1 MNAYFLNMTPEERSS
16 ILDKHKELYNGYQA
30 LQPVGNNSNPLYTQ
44 DFANDKHGITL
55 SNKNVVKRYTNM
67 NINES
72 DMKKGQTCEQCGA
85 KGVMKEGEACEQ
97 CGYKGGVAK
106 KFTGKF
112 DYVEG
117 EMEEQGGNSPDMNVD
132 DVEPAFD
139 FESNGPVDA
148 YDEDDKNYFPDELN
162 IFDDEDLMA
171 GRAFYND
178 DEDGDEDGFSAEDI
192 LMNIRTK
199 PESLGMDTSND
210 MDLSDVKAPYDFETG
225 GPMQHSSGFREEV
238 EEGYFDWDVDDEFE
252 IKRDTDLPKG
262 HSHLKKG
269 DKLKLM
275 KKWKNANPGKHGD
288 IFGTDKGTDDYG
300 ISRDDIEFLSTEV
313 DDDLMESFTKQKN
326 KITEMFDRMK
336 RY

>member
-1 MNAYFLNMTPEERSS
+1 MNAYFFNMTPEERSS

-44 DFANDKHGITL
+44 DFANDKHGLTL
-55 SNKNVVKRYTNM
+55 SNKNVVKRYTNT

-85 KGVMKEGEACEQ
+85 KGVMKESETCEQ

-117 EMEEQGGNSPDMNVD
+117 EMEEQGGNAPDMNVD
-132 DVEPAFD
+132 NVDSAFD
-139 FESNGPVDA
+139 FESHGPVDV
-148 YDEDDKNYFPDELN
+148 YDEDDKNYFDDNLN
-162 IFDDEDLMA
+162 IFDDEDLMSA
-171 GRAFYND
+171 RAFYD
-178 DEDGDEDGFSAEDI
+178 DEDGNDDGFSAEDI

-210 MDLSDVKAPYDFETG
+210 MDLSNVEEPYNFGTG

-238 EEGYFDWDVDDEFE
+238 EEEDYFDLNVDE
-252 IKRDTDLPKG
+252 DLQ
-262 HSHLKKG
+262 
-269 DKLKLM
+269 
-275 KKWKNANPGKHGD
+275 
-288 IFGTDKGTDDYG
+288 
-300 ISRDDIEFLSTEV
+300 
-313 DDDLMESFTKQKN
+313 ESFTKQKN